1 MKFSTSLVALL
12 FVFSLFALAP
22 RASAAAVQNGTT
34 APQGTTV
41 QNGTTNSGTGQN
53 VTLINPLGAGTDI
66 NKLIADI
73 LQLVVRLGSV
83 VVILMLVYIGF
94 LFVAAQG
101 NESKLTQAKQ
111 ALMWT
116 VIGALVLLGAE
127 AIAQGIQATVNALSS
142 GG

>member
-1 MKFSTSLVALL
+1 V
-12 FVFSLFALAP
+12 VP
-22 RASAAAVQNGTT
+22 TT
-34 APQGTTV
+34 QG
-41 QNGTTNSGTGQN
+41 GSN
-53 VTLINPLGAGTDI
+53 VTLINPLGAGTNI
-66 NKLIADI
+66 NTLITDI

-101 NESKLTQAKQ
+101 EPAKLQQARS

-116 VIGALVLLGAE
+116 IVGALVLLGAE
-127 AIAQGIQATVNALSS
+127 AIAQGIQATVSALST

>member
-1 MKFSTSLVALL
+1 MKFSTSLVALS
-12 FVFSLFALAP
+12 FIFAFSVLVP
-22 RASAAAVQNGTT
+22 IASAATIQNNTT
-34 APQGTTV
+34 AAQGTTV

-66 NKLIADI
+66 NTLITDI

-101 NESKLTQAKQ
+101 NESKLAQAKQ

-127 AIAQGIQATVNALSS
+127 AIAQGIQATVSALSS